1 MFVYF
6 PSQACLLNNSIQQ
19 ALVKPYLILRTVL
32 GTGRDRKIKINKDS
46 VPVLRELPVSAKR
59 ELDTH
64 TEPYSPGGTTV
75 SGFQNHKTT
84 VTSSWHSL
92 ERQRMEFN
100 SICFRKG

>member
-46 VPVLRELPVSAKR
+46 IPVLRELPVLAKR
-59 ELDTH
+59 ELHTH
-64 TEPYSPGGTTV
+64 TEPTPQEGQLYPA
-75 SGFQNHKTT
+75 
-84 VTSSWHSL
+84 
-92 ERQRMEFN
+92 
-100 SICFRKG
+100 FRITKQLSKVHGIHWKDKIQFHLF